1 MEVKA
6 MPVLIQSQGGAI
18 SIQGAAEGTP
28 IAVYDIEGKQYGS
41 TIAEKDRAT
50 ITTSLRPGSIA
61 VVKSGETSVK
71 VAIK

>member
-1 MEVKA
+1 
-6 MPVLIQSQGGAI
+6 MPVLIQSQGGTI

-28 IAVYDIEGKQYGS
+28 IAVYDIDVKQYGS
-41 TIAEKDRAT
+41 TIVEKGRAT

-61 VVKSGETSVK
+61 VVKIGEKSVK